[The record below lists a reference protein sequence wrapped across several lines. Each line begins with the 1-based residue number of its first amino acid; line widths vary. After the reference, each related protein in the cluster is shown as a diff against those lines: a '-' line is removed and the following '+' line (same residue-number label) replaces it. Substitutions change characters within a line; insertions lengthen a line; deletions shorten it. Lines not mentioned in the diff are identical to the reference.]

1 MGGRGSGRRLGVRQ
15 PCCEDYQAIDLAWL
29 RRKGLLFAGRASTLS
44 RFGHPTASLKLTARR
59 DGVQLAY
66 FIVGDDGERESI
78 SEVVAFVETP
88 TARGG
93 SRKWF
98 RCNGCGKGCR
108 ILYSGQYF
116 RCRSCHRLRCASQY
130 VPGYQRTIYRANK
143 LRELLGDKVGSV
155 FNGVPY
161 RANLCECDGSP
172 TSVWKRST
180 TSSTGAGSRKSRR
193 SLLLPAPAEPGS
205 RALGAN

>member
-116 RCRSCHRLRCASQY
+116 RCRSCHRLRYASQY

-155 FNGVPY
+155 FNGDPLPRKLPRMRWVTY
-161 RANLCECDGSP
+161 GRLEALYNKLDRR
-172 TSVWKRST
+172 WKSEIA
-180 TSSTGAGSRKSRR
+180 SFA
-193 SLLLPAPAEPGS
+193 APARSG
-205 RALGAN
+205 